1 MLYDGSYKYIIATC
15 LGLFL
20 MYTRIR
26 WDKIPLLGFTKRHN
40 GDANKLIW
48 QICWMPN
55 KKCAKAIS
63 SELNLRGILTS
74 IQSFWWVLDVSII
87 LKNTMPWC
95 NPWCNF
101 VSVTINNLIYINIL
115 CKFTC
120 FELVLHSTTAYHVL
134 ELLIILSIFLL
145 FLHAF
150 QRNRLCYCHTGLEPV
165 EFIVVM
171 IQACVKL

>member
-48 QICWMPN
+48 QIFWMPN

-63 SELNLRGILTS
+63 SELNLWGILTL
-74 IQSFWWVLDVSII
+74 IPSFWWVLDVSII
-87 LKNTMPWC
+87 LTNTIPWC
-95 NPWCNF
+95 NTWYNP
-101 VSVTINNLIYINIL
+101 VSVTINNLIYNNIL
-115 CKFTC
+115 YKFTC
-120 FELVLHSTTAYHVL
+120 FKLVLHSTTAYHVL

-145 FLHAF
+145 FLDAF
-150 QRNRLCYCHTGLEPV
+150 QWNILFYCHTVLFEP
-165 EFIVVM
+165 
-171 IQACVKL
+171 